1 MKKLLMAGISLLASA
16 YCIGQTSPVK
26 WSFAAKKI
34 ADKTYE
40 LRLTA
45 TVAAPWH
52 IYSQTTP
59 EGGPLPTK
67 ISFTKNPLVTLENS
81 AQEKGNLIKKFEEV
95 FDVNVLYF
103 DRDVEFVQL
112 VKLKSNA
119 KTRISGSIEFMACND
134 VQCLPPAQVPF
145 QIELN

>member
-1 MKKLLMAGISLLASA
+1 MKKWLMAGITLLTTF
-16 YCIGQTSPVK
+16 YCIAQTSPVR
-26 WSFAAKKI
+26 WVFAAKKI

-52 IYSQTTP
+52 IYSQETP

-67 ISFTKNPLVTLENS
+67 ISFTKNPLVTLES
-81 AQEKGNLIKKFEEV
+81 SPQEKGKLIKKFEEV

-103 DRDVEFVQL
+103 DRDAEFVQL
-112 VKLKSNA
+112 VKLKSNV

-134 VQCLPPAQVPF
+134 VQCLPPSQVPF